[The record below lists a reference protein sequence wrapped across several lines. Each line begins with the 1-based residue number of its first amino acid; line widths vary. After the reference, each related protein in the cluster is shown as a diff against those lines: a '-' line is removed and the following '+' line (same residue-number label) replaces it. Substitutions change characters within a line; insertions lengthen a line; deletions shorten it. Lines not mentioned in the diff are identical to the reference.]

1 MVLVVVLHLVRVV
14 LRRRVQEAA
23 RVQLGDRRDAA
34 PPHARISRSPATSC
48 RGTSCSYWAVTVGTN
63 LVHYVP
69 LVGGKLQ
76 DLLIGGDQIGQ
87 STLLRFYALHVAVL
101 PVLARR

>member
-1 MVLVVVLHLVRVV
+1 M
-14 LRRRVQEAA
+14 
-23 RVQLGDRRDAA
+23 
-34 PPHARISRSPATSC
+34 
-48 RGTSCSYWAVTVGTN
+48 
-63 LVHYVP
+63 HYVP

-101 PVLARR
+101 PMLARR